1 MTPTI
6 HVQVL
11 AHNLTTENG
20 KTRFFLS
27 ETLNFI
33 PNGEFTDPGHF
44 PLLKKNLVITSLPW
58 DRFILTRRTCRLQR
72 SWSEMSTRLRIKTAL
87 KHK

>member
-44 PLLKKNLVITSLPW
+44 PLLKKISSSPLCRGIASFSL
-58 DRFILTRRTCRLQR
+58 DARVGCRDLGPR
-72 SWSEMSTRLRIKTAL
+72 
-87 KHK
+87 